1 MNIETPSL
9 LDLILNF
16 YGYYVPFILLAIWA
30 PMALIDLAKRQVE
43 SKQGII
49 WSIVIIGF
57 PLIGAGIYH
66 IFGKSELP
74 KWFNY
79 VFVYGGIA
87 ILVIM
92 ILLSSVLKY

>member
-1 MNIETPSL
+1 MNVQTPSL
-9 LDLILNF
+9 LDLIFNF

-30 PMALIDLAKRQVE
+30 PMALIDLAKRKIE
-43 SKQGII
+43 PNKGIL
-49 WSIVIIGF
+49 WSIAIVGL

-66 IFGKSELP
+66 LFGKSELP

-92 ILLSSVLKY
+92 TLLSSVLKY